1 MYNRRFPF
9 HHTPASGKRLDF
21 IRIMIAIIAEKPSVG
36 QDIARVVGAT
46 EKKDGYIVGNGYM
59 VTWALGHLVS
69 LALPDAYGYT
79 RTAAEDL
86 PMIPDPFRLV
96 VRQVRTDRGMVTDI
110 AAGRQLKVIGEVLAG
125 CESIIVATDA
135 GREGELIFRWIYSY
149 LGCTKP
155 FKRLWISSLT
165 DEAIREGMA
174 SLKEGTGYDSLYA
187 AADSRAKAD
196 WLVGMNASRALAA
209 ASGSVNNSIGRVQT
223 PTLAMIC
230 ARFKEN
236 RNFVST
242 PYWQLHI
249 VLKRDNGHRQFIH
262 TKEFKDKNM
271 AEAAY
276 KSITPGSVVT
286 ITKVKRGKIFQQ
298 APLLYDL
305 TALQKDCNIHYDLP
319 VDKTLAI
326 TQSLYEK
333 KLVSYPRTGSRYI
346 PQDVMA
352 HIPVLLEKITAM
364 PEFREYR
371 RSLDL
376 SALNTRSLDA
386 AKVTDHHAIIPTIEI
401 TKTDLSAV
409 PEGEMK
415 ILSLVA
421 NRLLCATGKKQL
433 YETVKAE
440 FSCGGYSFHV
450 SGKTVLQN
458 GWKEFEAALKRTYR
472 VEKTDED
479 KEEKKLPELSEGMTF
494 PVIQTKVT
502 EHFTQPPKHFTEDS
516 LLSAMERAGAEDMGD
531 EVERKGLGTPA
542 TRADIIEKLV
552 KDGFVKREKKQML
565 PTEDGMKL
573 ITVLPDMVKSPKL
586 TADWENTLTL
596 VEKGEY
602 TMQEFMDGI
611 EDMVRELVQTYH
623 SISDDQKSLFGTM
636 QEVLGKCPKCGSDVV
651 KGKFGAYCKQKCGMN
666 VGRAMG
672 ATFSDTQMKSLLEGK
687 KTLVRGLKGKKGSYD
702 AYLIPEGIEDY
713 SYIKDGKEIKGSQYK
728 FKMEFPPRK
737 SK

>member
-69 LALPDAYGYT
+69 LALPDTYGYT

-110 AAGRQLKVIGEVLAG
+110 AAGRQLKVIGEVFAG

-286 ITKVKRGKIFQQ
+286 ITKVKRRKIFQQ
-298 APLLYDL
+298 APLPYDL

-376 SALNTRSLDA
+376 SALNTRSVDA
-386 AKVTDHHAIIPTIEI
+386 AKVTEHHALIITGIVPEGLSEAESTVYTLIAGRMLEAFSPPCEKELLLMECVCGGLDFHSRSTVIANPGWRAVFSRKEDREKDEPERDEGTASFTEGEEIPVMGRKYSINSLVYWVTYVHNVVYSFYRSMIYCYINSTQRCAGSIVIDIIPTNGADKRKFFPFAPYFPVTNVIKRYFYPYFPAI
-401 TKTDLSAV
+401 IGIK
-409 PEGEMK
+409 
-415 ILSLVA
+415 
-421 NRLLCATGKKQL
+421 
-433 YETVKAE
+433 
-440 FSCGGYSFHV
+440 GYSFPYFPYL
-450 SGKTVLQN
+450 SGIMKIKTALYSLFSRLDWHKTV
-458 GWKEFEAALKRTYR
+458 
-472 VEKTDED
+472 V
-479 KEEKKLPELSEGMTF
+479 F
-494 PVIQTKVT
+494 PC
-502 EHFTQPPKHFTEDS
+502 
-516 LLSAMERAGAEDMGD
+516 
-531 EVERKGLGTPA
+531 LGE
-542 TRADIIEKLV
+542 I
-552 KDGFVKREKKQML
+552 
-565 PTEDGMKL
+565 
-573 ITVLPDMVKSPKL
+573 
-586 TADWENTLTL
+586 
-596 VEKGEY
+596 Y
-602 TMQEFMDGI
+602 
-611 EDMVRELVQTYH
+611 
-623 SISDDQKSLFGTM
+623 
-636 QEVLGKCPKCGSDVV
+636 
-651 KGKFGAYCKQKCGMN
+651 
-666 VGRAMG
+666 
-672 ATFSDTQMKSLLEGK
+672 
-687 KTLVRGLKGKKGSYD
+687 
-702 AYLIPEGIEDY
+702 EGIR
-713 SYIKDGKEIKGSQYK
+713 SLSWEI
-728 FKMEFPPRK
+728 PVT
-737 SK
+737 

>member
-110 AAGRQLKVIGEVLAG
+110 AAGRQLKVISEVLAG

-249 VLKRDNGHRQFIH
+249 VLKRDNGYRQFIH

-286 ITKVKRGKIFQQ
+286 ITKVKRGKVFQQ

-376 SALNTRSLDA
+376 SALNTRSVDA
-386 AKVTDHHAIIPTIEI
+386 AKVTEHHALIITGI
-401 TKTDLSAV
+401 V
-409 PEGEMK
+409 PEG
-415 ILSLVA
+415 LSEAESTVYTLIA
-421 NRLLCATGKKQL
+421 GRMLEAFSPPCEKELLLMEC
-433 YETVKAE
+433 V
-440 FSCGGYSFHV
+440 CGGLDFHSRSTVIANPGWRAVFSRKEDREKDEPERDEGTASFTEGEEIPVMGHGL
-450 SGKTVLQN
+450 SQKKTLPKPLYTEATLLRAMETAGKLVDNDELRD
-458 GWKEFEAALKRTYR
+458 ALKENGIGRPSTRAAIIETLFKRNYIR
-472 VEKTDED
+472 KERKNLIATPTGVELVQLIHEELLKSAELTGIW
-479 KEEKKLPELSEGMTF
+479 EKKLREIEKKTYDARQFLEELKQMVSEIVMSVLSDNTNRRIT
-494 PVIQTKVT
+494 IQDAVAAKTEEKAKKEPKKRERKVST
-502 EHFTQPPKHFTEDS
+502 PPKEKKKNSEAGESKEAKTEVSPSPVATPISSLNNTPDS
-516 LLSAMERAGAEDMGD
+516 LVGQSCPVCG
-531 EVERKGLGTPA
+531 KG
-542 TRADIIEKLV
+542 II
-552 KDGFVKREKKQML
+552 
-565 PTEDGMKL
+565 
-573 ITVLPDMVKSPKL
+573 I
-586 TADWENTLTL
+586 
-596 VEKGEY
+596 
-602 TMQEFMDGI
+602 
-611 EDMVRELVQTYH
+611 
-623 SISDDQKSLFGTM
+623 
-636 QEVLGKCPKCGSDVV
+636 
-651 KGKFGAYCKQKCGMN
+651 KGKTAYGCSEWKNGCTYRK
-666 VGRAMG
+666 
-672 ATFSDTQMKSLLEGK
+672 TFE
-687 KTLVRGLKGKKGSYD
+687 
-702 AYLIPEGIEDY
+702 
-713 SYIKDGKEIKGSQYK
+713 
-728 FKMEFPPRK
+728 
-737 SK
+737 